1 MFQIFLIV
9 FKCIQFYPIVSKWIQ
24 ISSNVSNPI
33 LLFLNEFKTNR
44 LYPNVSNPI
53 QYYLPNVSDCNQN
66 LNLTFKSTNKDN
78 TIYYN
83 LDNLAIPIIKESII
97 KTTN

>member
-1 MFQIFLIV
+1 MNPNLI
-9 FKCIQFYPIVSKWIQ
+9 KCIRLYP
-24 ISSNVSNPI
+24 NVSNPI
-33 LLFLNEFKTNR
+33 LLFLNEFKTIR

-53 QYYLPNVSDCNQN
+53 QSYLPNVSDCNQN

>member
-1 MFQIFLIV
+1 MYPNV
-9 FKCIQFYPIVSKWIQ
+9 PIVSKWIQ
-24 ISSNVSNPI
+24 NYPIVFNPI
-33 LLFLNEFKTNR
+33 RF
-44 LYPNVSNPI
+44 
-53 QYYLPNVSDCNQN
+53 LPNVSDCNQN